1 MALVA
6 RDREVAQREVAR
18 RAVIVG
24 VRPRAEVG
32 APDGHA
38 PQPVADAVGP
48 EVLPQDLRLQA
59 GRHAREGVRRR
70 VGEGATEAEQHVL
83 ALCTPAID
91 DQLVNAA
98 ALDALEGHDGALQ
111 EASGIVAVED

>member
-1 MALVA
+1 M
-6 RDREVAQREVAR
+6 
-18 RAVIVG
+18 
-24 VRPRAEVG
+24 
-32 APDGHA
+32 
-38 PQPVADAVGP
+38 
-48 EVLPQDLRLQA
+48 
-59 GRHAREGVRRR
+59 
-70 VGEGATEAEQHVL
+70 L